1 MHILL
6 EQEDMFCLQAYD
18 EVKNEHMFCLCVPK
32 VTMHYTY
39 IMANV
44 NFISNVIYTDISHG
58 AENMQKHEANIK
70 VV

>member
-1 MHILL
+1 
-6 EQEDMFCLQAYD
+6 
-18 EVKNEHMFCLCVPK
+18 
-32 VTMHYTY
+32 MHYTY

-58 AENMQKHEANIK
+58 VENMQKHEANIK